1 MKKIM
6 LILVLLI
13 TGMGLPALTS
23 ADENNDVRI
32 QLITLIKELQYVRSL
47 ISEYKEHSQE
57 GERYLFRYDVLD
69 SRIVELVEGI
79 EKHISAANQEERFY
93 RLLKN

>member
-1 MKKIM
+1 MKM
-6 LILVLLI
+6 MVLSVVLISGV
-13 TGMGLPALTS
+13 GMPALAA
-23 ADENNDVRI
+23 ADEKNDVRI
-32 QLITLIKELQYVRSL
+32 QLMTLIKELQYVRSL